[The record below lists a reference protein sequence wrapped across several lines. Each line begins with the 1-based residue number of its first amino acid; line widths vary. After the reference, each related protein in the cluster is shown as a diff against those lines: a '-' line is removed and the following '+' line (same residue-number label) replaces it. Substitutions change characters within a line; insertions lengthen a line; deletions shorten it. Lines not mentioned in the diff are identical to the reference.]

1 MCLYRKLEDTVAG
14 AQTKLATVESTLQ
27 AGKQDVDSLKTLTTK
42 QISRMD
48 SDIAMLLDIISDLE
62 KGGGAIM
69 EQVTVKIK
77 EVVDMIMAEQ

>member
-1 MCLYRKLEDTVAG
+1 M
-14 AQTKLATVESTLQ
+14 ATVESTLQ
-27 AGKQDVDSLKTLTTK
+27 AGKQDVEALQSLTAK

-69 EQVTVKIK
+69 KQVTVKIK